1 MRIVLFTHYRKLTS
15 TSMPLFAGLL
25 EQGFRG
31 RGWEVE
37 VWECPVVFG
46 RIPAPCA
53 LAKWLGYLDQFVVFP
68 VIVWR
73 RLQRESHGTLFVF
86 ADQALGPW
94 VPLVA
99 NRPHVVHCHDFL
111 AQRSALGEVPWNRT
125 SASGKIYQ
133 RLIRRG
139 FRRGQNFISVSEATR
154 RDLHRFYG
162 GEPAVSEV
170 VSNALNGDFSPGDR
184 EAARQKLGEAC
195 GADLRAGWILHVGGN
210 QWYKNRTGVV
220 EIYEAWRAMSGKS
233 LPLLMF
239 GPRPDAN
246 LMAQISRCPV
256 REFIHRIGP
265 VDFSI
270 LREAYR
276 GAEAL
281 VFPSLAEGFGWPVAE
296 AMACGCPVICPRAE
310 PMSEVGR
317 NAAAYF
323 EPLVPGADRAR
334 WARDAAEVLS
344 CVLQE
349 DDEARGRRL
358 ERGLENVRRF
368 EPGKILG
375 EYERVYRSVLETE
388 GGV

>member
-1 MRIVLFTHYRKLTS
+1 MRIVLFTHYRKFGS
-15 TSMPLFAGLL
+15 MSMPLFAALL
-25 EQGFRG
+25 ERG
-31 RGWEVE
+31 MTAKGHEVA

-46 RIPAPCA
+46 R
-53 LAKWLGYLDQFVVFP
+53 LASGGLLGKWLGYLDQFVVFP
-68 VIVWR
+68 RIVRR
-73 RLQRESHGTLFVF
+73 RLVSEPKETLFVF
-86 ADQALGPW
+86 ADHALGPW
-94 VPLVA
+94 VPVVA
-99 NRPHVVHCHDFL
+99 RRPHVVHCHDFL
-111 AQRSALGEVPWNRT
+111 AQQSALGEVPWNRT
-125 SASGKIYQ
+125 SATGKIYQ

-139 FRRGQNFISVSEATR
+139 FQQGRNFISVSQATR

-195 GADLRAGWILHVGGN
+195 GADLRSGWILHVGGN

-220 EIYEAWRAMSGKS
+220 DVYEAWRAMSEKS
-233 LPLLMF
+233 LPLLMV

-246 LMAQISRCPV
+246 LMAQIARCPV

-265 VDFSI
+265 VDFPI

-310 PMSEVGR
+310 PMSEVGGD
-317 NAAAYF
+317 AAGYF
-323 EPLVPGADRAR
+323 EPLVAGSDREA
-334 WARDAAEVLS
+334 WARKAAGVLDSMLREDAV
-344 CVLQE
+344 
-349 DDEARGRRL
+349 ARDRRL
-358 ERGLENVRRF
+358 AMGFENVRRF
-368 EPGKILG
+368 DPGKILG
-375 EYERVYRSVLETE
+375 EYEAVYRSVLEKGRE
-388 GGV
+388 Q

>member
-1 MRIVLFTHYRKLTS
+1 MRIVLFTHYRKFAS
-15 TSMPLFAGLL
+15 TSMPLFAALL
-25 EQGFRG
+25 ERG
-31 RGWEVE
+31 MAAKGHEVA

-46 RIPAPCA
+46 R
-53 LAKWLGYLDQFVVFP
+53 LASGGPLGKWLGYLDQFVVFP
-68 VIVWR
+68 RIVRR
-73 RLQRESHGTLFVF
+73 RLVSEPKETLFVL
-86 ADQALGPW
+86 ADHALGPW

-99 NRPHVVHCHDFL
+99 RRSHVVHCHDFL
-111 AQRSALGEVPWNRT
+111 AQRSALGEVPLNRT
-125 SASGKIYQ
+125 STTGKIYQ
-133 RLIRRG
+133 RFIRRG
-139 FRRGQNFISVSEATR
+139 FQRGRNFISVSQATR

-195 GADLRAGWILHVGGN
+195 GADLRSGWILHVGGN

-220 EIYEAWRAMSGKS
+220 DVYEAWRAMSGKS
-233 LPLLMF
+233 LPLLMV

-246 LMAQISRCPV
+246 LMAQIARCPV

-310 PMSEVGR
+310 PMSEVGGD
-317 NAAAYF
+317 AAGYF
-323 EPLVPGADRAR
+323 EPLVAGSDREA
-334 WARDAAEVLS
+334 WARKAAGVLDSMLREDAV
-344 CVLQE
+344 
-349 DDEARGRRL
+349 ARDRRL
-358 ERGLENVRRF
+358 AMGFENVRRF
-368 EPGKILG
+368 DPGKILG
-375 EYERVYRSVLETE
+375 EYEAVYRSVLEKGRE
-388 GGV
+388 Q